1 MSKISKKI
9 LFILIALTLVFSIF
23 TNVFA
28 SDITPPDVNTDTES
42 ENTETSTTGTTTL
55 EIVEDNVCTIEVD
68 DLARFEKR
76 ITAFDETEKSATL
89 TLSLTNLKTVE
100 ERNINVEIFLV
111 IDNSASMTTAYVGD
125 KTRKQAVLDSASSLV
140 DKIYAQ
146 NNKAQVGV
154 VGFSSLDTTAG
165 QTEGTINDAT
175 LITRLSNNSNDVK
188 NAISNLS
195 SLNVGPRTNIDAG
208 VTVARD
214 NFSSNENVRRYIILL
229 TDGVPNNDINGHFLD
244 YSDTVLLGTKSKLE
258 SIEASGISIISAM
271 INLNDT
277 TEPTTG
283 RTYRELAETVF
294 GTESNPT
301 TSTYFYIDDTQI
313 EDTIINDIFDS
324 LVITTD
330 NTLRNITIT
339 DYFPQEIIDNF
350 NFEYVASPNIGEVS
364 QTINTQNNSIT
375 WNIELLSEGETA
387 TLSYKLTLKDDY
399 NKDII
404 DIILKTNDHVDIT
417 GEDSNGPVNE
427 SSDVSPTIRVEYEEP
442 TIIPEPEPEPEPKPE
457 PEPEPDPIIP
467 EPEEPDNT
475 VAPDPIPQ
483 TGDILFLIFIITF
496 ITLAIISAT
505 RYIRITKL
513 GR

>member
-9 LFILIALTLVFSIF
+9 LFIFIALVFVFSI
-23 TNVFA
+23 TPSVHA
-28 SDITPPDVNTDTES
+28 SDITPDANTDS
-42 ENTETSTTGTTTL
+42 STTGTTSL

-68 DLARFEKR
+68 DLAKFEKR

-100 ERNINVEIFLV
+100 EKNMDVEIFLV

-140 DKIYAQ
+140 DKLYAQ
-146 NNKAQVGV
+146 NSEVKIGV
-154 VGFSSLDTTAG
+154 VGFSSLDTSAG
-165 QTEGTINDAT
+165 ETEGTINDAT
-175 LITRLSNNSNDVK
+175 LITELSNNSSNVK

-195 SLNVGPRTNIDAG
+195 SLDVGPRTNIDAG
-208 VTVARD
+208 VTIARD
-214 NFSSNENVRRYIILL
+214 NFTSNENVKRYIILL
-229 TDGVPNNDINGHFLD
+229 TDGVPNNDTNGHFLD

-258 SIEASGISIISAM
+258 AIESSGISIISAM

-277 TEPTTG
+277 VEPTTQK
-283 RTYRELAETVF
+283 TYRELAETVF
-294 GTESNPT
+294 GTEENPT

-313 EDTIINDIFDS
+313 ENTIVNDIFDS

-350 NFEYVASPNIGEVS
+350 NFEYVASPNIGTVS
-364 QTINTQNNSIT
+364 QTINTENNSIT

-404 DIILKTNDHVDIT
+404 DVILKTNDHVDIS

-427 SSDVSPTIRVEYEEP
+427 SSDVSPTIKVEYEEP
-442 TIIPEPEPEPEPKPE
+442 IIVPE

-467 EPEEPDNT
+467 EPEEPDDT
-475 VAPDPIPQ
+475 IAPDPIPQ
-483 TGDILFLIFIITF
+483 TGDILFVLFLITF

-505 RYIRITKL
+505 RYIRIKKL